1 MKKIIDHIANDIL
14 EFAISKNCQVFG
26 QNLFKPSY
34 ISGLGK
40 FLVKEDGITPLNQN
54 WFDATNSELTSVG
67 YGIGR
72 AIANQN
78 TLLIVKQQD
87 FLYLANDQ
95 FVNTI
100 INCIGEDY
108 LKGHFRII
116 CLISDLPKEGTQ
128 AYSNNIS
135 LFSNLAKSIRI
146 DYCFSIDAFK
156 ESLNYQKA
164 GLTISFLS
172 SEYIYKSILFSKNKF
187 ISSDGNLFYHGNG
200 NNWDILVGFIPEKYL
215 KNIIT
220 KKSSIF
226 YPLNLGNF
234 KWLKELDKK
243 LSIKTIK
250 EITIHESS
258 SSNFFFADHIYTF
271 LKSKHSD
278 LKIRIKNYR
287 EKQKGSFS
295 LQKQRI

>member
-1 MKKIIDHIANDIL
+1 MKTIDNIATLIL
-14 EFAISKNCQVFG
+14 NYAISNNCQVFG

-40 FLVKEDGITPLNQN
+40 FLVKEDGITPLDNK

-95 FVNTI
+95 FINTM

-135 LFSNLAKSIRI
+135 LFSNLANEIRI
-146 DYCFSIDAFK
+146 DYCFSVDSFE
-156 ESLNYQKA
+156 ESLKFSNP

-172 SEYIYKSILFSKNKF
+172 SEYTYKSRFFEENKF
-187 ISSDGNLFYHGNG
+187 ISTHENLFSHGNG
-200 NNWDILVGFIPEKYL
+200 EYWDILVGFIPEKYL
-215 KNIIT
+215 KKIII

-226 YPLNLGNF
+226 YPLNVGDF
-234 KWLKELDKK
+234 KWLEELENK
-243 LSIKTIK
+243 LKIKAPK

-258 SSNFFFADHIYTF
+258 SSNFMFADHIYTF
-271 LKSKHSD
+271 LKSKNLD
-278 LKIRIKNYR
+278 LQIDIKNYR
-287 EKQKGSFS
+287 KKQNGSFS
-295 LQKQRI
+295 LIKQRI